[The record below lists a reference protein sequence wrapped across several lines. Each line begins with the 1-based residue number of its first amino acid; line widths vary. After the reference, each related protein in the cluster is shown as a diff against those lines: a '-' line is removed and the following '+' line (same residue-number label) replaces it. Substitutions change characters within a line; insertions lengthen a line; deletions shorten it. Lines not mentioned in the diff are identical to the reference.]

1 MSEIDIMASNVGQKV
16 FSLAEANAA
25 LPLIRV
31 IVRDITALAA
41 EMRDRHQRWQRLTSS
56 GSLDQAHQEE
66 VQHMAED
73 LEVGQEKMESLI
85 EELRSLHVEMKDP
98 FTGLVDFPCV
108 MEGRVVYLCWKMDE
122 AQVAHWH
129 ELWTGFA
136 GRKKLTPQCVKLIH
150 SEKA

>member
-1 MSEIDIMASNVGQKV
+1 MAPSNVGQKV
-16 FSLAEANAA
+16 FTLAEANAA

-31 IVRDITALAA
+31 IVRDIRALA
-41 EMRDRHQRWQRLTSS
+41 EELRDRHQRWQRLTSS

-98 FTGLVDFPCV
+98 FVGLVDF
-108 MEGRVVYLCWKMDE
+108 
-122 AQVAHWH
+122 
-129 ELWTGFA
+129 
-136 GRKKLTPQCVKLIH
+136 
-150 SEKA
+150 